1 MLTQAECI
9 LTKLLDCG
17 IADLSVLEDVEY
29 DLDDILDE
37 LVINNMLSFTSLV
50 ESIFFK
56 GIAELTEMIAECQPD
71 VIDELEQ
78 LEEMLP
84 KSTDSEEVC
93 NKKLDKMFA
102 TVQGRYLDDK
112 YHIEWGDDLKQH
124 IEEIKE
130 LSPEDD
136 IEYFINYLDTHIW
149 FCEHKD
155 IYNLYFAK
163 QVSEIEDKIGFEFYY

>member
-9 LTKLLDCG
+9 LTKLLNCG
-17 IADLSVLEDVEY
+17 IADLSVLKNVNY

-37 LVINNMLSFTSLV
+37 LVACNMLSFTALV
-50 ESIFFK
+50 EAIFYR
-56 GIAELTEMIAECQPD
+56 GIADLTEMINECKAD

-78 LEEMLP
+78 LEKMLP
-84 KSTDSEEVC
+84 KSTDSYEVC
-93 NKKLDKMFA
+93 NKKLDKMFT

-124 IEEIKE
+124 IEEIKT
-130 LSPEDD
+130 LNPEDD
-136 IEYFINYLDTHIW
+136 VEFFINYLDTHIW
-149 FCEHKD
+149 FREHKD
-155 IYNLYFAK
+155 VYHLYFAK

>member
-17 IADLSVLEDVEY
+17 IADLSVLEDVNY
-29 DLDDILDE
+29 DLDDILDD
-37 LVINNMLSFTSLV
+37 LVINNNLSFGSLV
-50 ESIFFK
+50 MSIFFK
-56 GIAELTEMIAECQPD
+56 GVEDLTDLINEHKAD
-71 VIDELEQ
+71 VISELEQ

-84 KSTDSEEVC
+84 KSTDSDEVC
-93 NKKLDKMFA
+93 QQKVDKMYESA
-102 TVQGRYLDDK
+102 QGIYLDEK
-112 YHIEWGDDLKQH
+112 YHIEYGDDIEQH
-124 IEEIKE
+124 IEEIKD

-149 FCEHKD
+149 FRNHKD
-155 IYNLYFAK
+155 IYKLYFAK